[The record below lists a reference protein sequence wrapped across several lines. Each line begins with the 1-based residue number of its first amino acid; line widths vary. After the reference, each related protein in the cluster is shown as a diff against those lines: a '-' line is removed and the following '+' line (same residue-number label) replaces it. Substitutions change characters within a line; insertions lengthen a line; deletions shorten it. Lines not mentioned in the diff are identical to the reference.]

1 MNLKELTA
9 WEERCTQEA
18 PPQCTAACPL
28 HLDVRGFCGHL
39 ARRHW
44 DKAWSLLARTLP
56 LPGLLARLCDAP
68 CRTACLRKDLG
79 GALAVGALER
89 FCADAAR
96 PVGPPRPL
104 PARHWP
110 VAVLGCGLGGL
121 CAAWELA
128 RRGFEVTLFRTALAG
143 VPDDLPRAAVET
155 EFENLER
162 MGVEFAPLPTA
173 DAGLVEA
180 LRGDF
185 RGVCVDGDALPELVA
200 GLGEPDAVTC
210 ATGRSGLFANRPG
223 EASYALRAAV
233 GRRIAVSMERF
244 LQGIALGTA
253 REGEGPYHSRLVT
266 DVSGVAAVPAVAPG
280 AGFTADTAAAEAGRC
295 LDCQCLTCVKHCVFL
310 THYKSYPKAY
320 ARQIYN
326 NSSNVVGIRQAN
338 TMINS
343 CMLCGLC
350 EELCPGHFSMA
361 AVCLDARRI
370 MVGQNR
376 MPPSAHAFAL
386 RDMAFANGEH
396 CALARHAPGA
406 IFSRYVFFPG
416 CQLTACDPDGV
427 AAAYADLRRR
437 LGEVGLLLSC
447 CGAPARW
454 SGREALFREAMAAL
468 SAQWQGLGRPDLIV
482 ACPSC
487 RTSLAEGLPEASLI
501 SYWSLLRTIGPP
513 REAMALDGRRLAMND
528 PCAARH
534 DATVQRDVRA
544 LLAECGVAPIEPALT
559 GRTTECCGY
568 GGLLV
573 EANPELGAKAA
584 RHRAEA
590 FAGDCVTYC
599 AMCRDMLAKAGQRSL
614 HLLDL
619 LFPRTADPA
628 GRPATGYS
636 LRRENRARL
645 KEHLLADLWQEPTT
659 APKATFEAVAMTCTE
674 EAAQHMEE
682 RRILTSD
689 IQKVLRHVEATGQ
702 RFVNA
707 DTGHC
712 LAGYRPA
719 VVTYWVEYAVTPA
732 GYRVHNTWSHR
743 LHFTEGQEANAVQV
757 PEAAAQG
764 WKCAAC
770 GGALVDREV
779 AMQYLDGLFHVVLPG
794 CPQCGQVL
802 VAERLA
808 QGKMRQVES
817 LLEDK

>member
-1 MNLKELTA
+1 MDLKQLTE
-9 WEERCTQEA
+9 WEDKCSQEA

-28 HLDVRGFCGHL
+28 HLDVRGLCGHL

-44 DKAWSLLARTLP
+44 DKAWSLLARSLP

-89 FCADAAR
+89 FCAEVAR

-110 VAVLGCGLGGL
+110 VAVLGCGLSGL

-128 RRGFEVTLFRTALAG
+128 RRGFAVTLFRTALAG
-143 VPDDLPRAAVET
+143 IPEDLPPAAIET
-155 EFENLER
+155 ELENLER
-162 MGVEFAPLPTA
+162 MGVEFAALPTA
-173 DAGLVEA
+173 DSDLIEA
-180 LRGDF
+180 LLRDF
-185 RGVCVDGDALPELVA
+185 RGVCVDGDALPALVA
-200 GLGEPDAVTC
+200 GLGEPDAITC
-210 ATGRSGLFANRPG
+210 GTSRTGLFANRPG
-223 EASYALRAAV
+223 EASYVLRAAV

-244 LQGIALGTA
+244 MQGIPLTSS
-253 REGEGPYHSRLVT
+253 REGEGPYHSRLAT
-266 DVSGVAAVPAVAPG
+266 DVSGVTPVPAVDPG
-280 AGFTADTAAAEAGRC
+280 AGFTEETAAAEAGRC

-310 THYKSYPKAY
+310 AHYKSYPKAY

-361 AVCLDARRI
+361 AVCLDARRV

-376 MPPSAHAFAL
+376 MPPSAHEFAL

-406 IFSRYVFFPG
+406 TYSRYAFFPG

-454 SGREALFREAMAAL
+454 SGREAPFGDAMAAL
-468 SAQWQGLGRPDLIV
+468 GAQWQALGRPGLIV

-487 RTSLAEGLPEASLI
+487 QATLAKGLPEVPLV
-501 SYWSLLRTIGPP
+501 SYWSVLQAIGPP
-513 REAMALDGRRLAMND
+513 REAVAEYGATLAIND

-534 DATVQRDVRA
+534 DKDLRQDVRA
-544 LLAECGVAPIEPALT
+544 LLRDCGVSLVEPKLS

-573 EANPELGAKAA
+573 EADPELGARAA
-584 RHRAEA
+584 KHRAEA
-590 FAGDCVTYC
+590 AGEDFVTYC
-599 AMCRDMLAKAGQRSL
+599 AMCRDMLAKAGKRSL
-614 HLLDL
+614 HVFDV
-619 LFPRTADPA
+619 LFPRGHDPA
-628 GRPATGYS
+628 SRPATGYS
-636 LRRENRARL
+636 RRRENRVRL
-645 KEHLLADLWQEPTT
+645 KARLLADVWKEP
-659 APKATFEAVAMTCTE
+659 ATPSKEAFEAIPLAVTG
-674 EAAQHMEE
+674 EAARHMEA
-682 RRILTSD
+682 RRILKSD
-689 IQKVLRHVEATGQ
+689 IRKVLRHVEETGR
-702 RFVNA
+702 RFVHGE
-707 DTGHC
+707 TGHF
-712 LAGYRPA
+712 LASFRP
-719 VVTYWVEYAVTPA
+719 VTVTYWVEYEVTAA
-732 GYRVHNTWSHR
+732 GYLVHNTWSHR
-743 LHFTEGQEANAVQV
+743 LQIMG
-757 PEAAAQG
+757 G
-764 WKCAAC
+764 W
-770 GGALVDREV
+770 
-779 AMQYLDGLFHVVLPG
+779 Q
-794 CPQCGQVL
+794 
-802 VAERLA
+802 
-808 QGKMRQVES
+808 
-817 LLEDK
+817 